1 MRVCLF
7 NGKGGVGRTTLALNL
22 AGAFALRFPRWRVLV
37 ADCDPQGSAL
47 AWAALAEETPFTVGR
62 SRSRGFDLEI
72 LDLPPRIPENGVL
85 PSADLYLVPT
95 LLDGVSFVVFLRT
108 LQLLQEQGI
117 RPLTIANRVHPWRA
131 EHRDRLRHP
140 GLRHSIVIRDRSA
153 LASTYA
159 RGHTVFSYPSA
170 QSHYQMARAD
180 IDGLAQRVLH
190 RLRAPTRRAA

>member
-22 AGAFALRFPRWRVLV
+22 AGAVAARFPSWRVLV

-72 LDLPPRIPENGVL
+72 LDLAPRIPENGVL
-85 PSADLYLVPT
+85 PSADLFVVPT

-108 LQLLQEQGI
+108 LAMLKEQGA
-117 RPLTIANRVHPWRA
+117 RPLTVANRVNLGRA
-131 EHRDRLRHP
+131 EHRDRLQDP
-140 GLRHSIVIRDRSA
+140 ALRQAVSIRDRSS

-170 QSHYQMARAD
+170 QTHYQLARAD
-180 IDGLAQRVLH
+180 IDGLVDRVLE
-190 RLRAPTRRAA
+190 RLRGPARRAA